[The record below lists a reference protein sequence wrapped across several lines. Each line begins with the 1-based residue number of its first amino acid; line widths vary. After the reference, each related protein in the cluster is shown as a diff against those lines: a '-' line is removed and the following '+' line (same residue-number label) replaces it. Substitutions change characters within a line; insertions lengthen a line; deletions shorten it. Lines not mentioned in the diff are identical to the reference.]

1 VKYNS
6 KPNITRRP
14 LEKVQLAL
22 LSDRL
27 KSSEEHTQLL
37 LKKMTGD
44 IANILGITDRGI
56 TTEMEFSG
64 RELDLIFTINNQNTP
79 KK

>member
-1 VKYNS
+1 
-6 KPNITRRP
+6 
-14 LEKVQLAL
+14 
-22 LSDRL
+22 
-27 KSSEEHTQLL
+27 
-37 LKKMTGD
+37 MTGD